1 MKAGD
6 LVRRKEGKDIGEIG
20 LFLEWKTF
28 DKKSNPYTCPMIMWA
43 GDDKISTI
51 QASLL
56 EIIS

>member
-6 LVRRKEGKDIGEIG
+6 LVRRREGKDINELG

-28 DKKSNPYTCPMIMWA
+28 DKKTNPYTCPVIMWA
-43 GDDKISTI
+43 GPDKIGTV